1 MENLGVFLDRVVHSG
16 EVEIVGKICKRGS
29 SCFEDHHD
37 FGESLA
43 RVETRHP
50 PSLQSPTDLVVH
62 CIIREL
68 MPINGSKMHYLL
80 SRNHRM
86 YQASWRRDF
95 KKDWKAAR
103 AMNLGNTVHTTD
115 VDGWVCSCP
124 GFVQS
129 RFLLCKHLVKAKE
142 IDTPVSAS
150 FFRDV
155 KRRRRPPFWVISD
168 SAVPH
173 DAMNSPDQQEQFMH
187 FEETDLESGSDAE
200 DDDNATMSLYEA
212 MDSKLSQMRDFL
224 RTESEYPGDMCVKK
238 LLDTMGVSMDNFLDD
253 VKSRKNARTMNT
265 TWTSRKHPASMY
277 VNSC

>member
-1 MENLGVFLDRVVHSG
+1 MENLGLFLDRVVHSG

-50 PSLQSPTDLVVH
+50 PSLQSPTHGFVVH

-103 AMNLGNTVHTTD
+103 AINLGNTVHTTD

-129 RFLLCKHLVKAKE
+129 RFASIWSKPKRSIHQSPRPFSEMSNEEGDHL
-142 IDTPVSAS
+142 
-150 FFRDV
+150 
-155 KRRRRPPFWVISD
+155 
-168 SAVPH
+168 
-173 DAMNSPDQQEQFMH
+173 
-187 FEETDLESGSDAE
+187 SGSFQIQRSP
-200 DDDNATMSLYEA
+200 M
-212 MDSKLSQMRDFL
+212 M
-224 RTESEYPGDMCVKK
+224 P
-238 LLDTMGVSMDNFLDD
+238 
-253 VKSRKNARTMNT
+253 
-265 TWTSRKHPASMY
+265 
-277 VNSC
+277 